1 LNFIFIYWTSSTQ
14 FFYFFL
20 FFCVTKRKR
29 KKRLGIIFWGNGAMS
44 AIHQK
49 VARRFERVSATSRAA
64 KSSARH

>member
-1 LNFIFIYWTSSTQ
+1 LCNE
-14 FFYFFL
+14 
-20 FFCVTKRKR
+20 KKKE
-29 KKRLGIIFWGNGAMS
+29 KKRLGIIFLGNGAMS

>member
-1 LNFIFIYWTSSTQ
+1 LYFYLLDIINSIFLFYFIF
-14 FFYFFL
+14 L
-20 FFCVTKRKR
+20 CNEKKR
-29 KKRLGIIFWGNGAMS
+29 KKETLYIFLGNGAMS